1 MEDIG
6 AKLMQEL
13 KELSDLEVQSA
24 TLLYAKFNRELEDS
38 YKLKIEAIEKNIDSQ
53 IEYYGKSVDEYL
65 EQKNRILE
73 KYNN

>member
-38 YKLKIEAIEKNIDSQ
+38 YKLKIEAIEKNIAKLNIMENQ
-53 IEYYGKSVDEYL
+53 
-65 EQKNRILE
+65 
-73 KYNN
+73 